1 MTTIFYT
8 VVHRVRTGSELVDTS
23 IQLSTV
29 QMNNGIEAQVGDQKT
44 TVDIMAW
51 LTRTALEL
59 IGQGGL
65 GVSMDSLGEPI
76 HNPLADSVKMMM

>member
-1 MTTIFYT
+1 
-8 VVHRVRTGSELVDTS
+8 
-23 IQLSTV
+23 
-29 QMNNGIEAQVGDQKT
+29 MNNGIETQVGEQKT

>member
-1 MTTIFYT
+1 
-8 VVHRVRTGSELVDTS
+8 
-23 IQLSTV
+23 
-29 QMNNGIEAQVGDQKT
+29 MNNGIEAQVGEQKT

-76 HNPLADSVKMMM
+76 HNPLADSVKMMMWVPSIRSDHIVYTLNAYTSS

>member
-1 MTTIFYT
+1 
-8 VVHRVRTGSELVDTS
+8 
-23 IQLSTV
+23 
-29 QMNNGIEAQVGDQKT
+29 MNNGIEAQVGQQKT

-65 GVSMDSLGEPI
+65 GVSMDSLAEPV
-76 HNPLADSVKMMM
+76 HNPLEDYVKMMMFVLSIHSDHAVYTLNAYITS